1 MSTLAQIDMEAR
13 LLTDLS
19 ADMDD
24 VRTGVLP
31 VGFNHIVNGPT
42 VSLIIPALNEEASLG
57 YVLARVPD
65 GMDEVIVV
73 DGHSTDNTVAVAK
86 QMWPG
91 VRIVTQPGKGK
102 GDALR
107 AGFRAATG
115 DIIIAIDA
123 DGSTN
128 PAEIPAFV
136 GALMSGADYVKG
148 TRFMPG
154 AGTADM
160 TLTRKIG
167 NWGFVVLVGL
177 LFGVRYTDF
186 NYGYTGF
193 WRRHLPALDLQSDGF
208 EIEAEMNLRAPMAGL
223 KVVEVASFEDLRVA
237 GEAHLVP
244 LTDGW
249 RVLMEVLR
257 QFRRRLTHTEPCF
270 ESASNATSVVPP
282 A

>member
-1 MSTLAQIDMEAR
+1 MSSLAHTDLEAR
-13 LLTDLS
+13 LPRPDIEGTEQS
-19 ADMDD
+19 
-24 VRTGVLP
+24 VLP
-31 VGFNHIVNGPT
+31 IGFGPTSVPPT

-65 GMDEVIVV
+65 GMHEVIVV
-73 DGHSTDNTVAVAK
+73 DGRSTDNTVAVAK
-86 QMWPG
+86 QLWPG
-91 VRIVTQPGKGK
+91 VRIVTQEGRGK

-107 AGFRAATG
+107 AGFRAAKG

-136 GALMSGADYVKG
+136 GALMAGADYVKG
-148 TRFMPG
+148 TRFSPG
-154 AGTADM
+154 AGTSDM
-160 TLTRKIG
+160 TFTRKVG
-167 NWGFVVLVGL
+167 NWGFIVLVRA

-193 WRRHLPALDLQSDGF
+193 WRRYLPALDLRSTGF

-237 GEAHLVP
+237 GEAHLKP
-244 LTDGW
+244 LPDGW

-257 QFRRRLTHTEPCF
+257 QFRRRLTQKEPAF
-270 ESASNATSVVPP
+270 ESTGSHSTVAPP

>member
-1 MSTLAQIDMEAR
+1 MSALAHTGTEAR
-13 LLTDLS
+13 FTRPELHE
-19 ADMDD
+19 
-24 VRTGVLP
+24 VRESVLP
-31 VGFNHIVNGPT
+31 VGFEPSTDSPT

-57 YVLARVPD
+57 YVLARVPS
-65 GMDEVIVV
+65 GMHEVIVV
-73 DGHSTDNTVAVAK
+73 DGRSTDNTVVVA
-86 QMWPG
+86 QRLWPG
-91 VRIVTQPGKGK
+91 VRIVTQEGRGK

-128 PAEIPAFV
+128 PGEIPAFV
-136 GALMSGADYVKG
+136 GALMAGADYVKG
-148 TRFMPG
+148 TRFSPG
-154 AGTADM
+154 AGTSDM
-160 TLTRKIG
+160 TFTRKIG
-167 NWGFVVLVGL
+167 NWGFIALVRV

-193 WRRHLPALDLQSDGF
+193 WRRHLPALDLHADGF

-237 GEAHLVP
+237 GEAHLKP
-244 LTDGW
+244 LPDGW
-249 RVLMEVLR
+249 RVLKQVLH
-257 QFRRRLTHTEPCF
+257 QFRRRIMQPELGFDHAQGGSTF
-270 ESASNATSVVPP
+270 APP

>member
-1 MSTLAQIDMEAR
+1 MSALAHTNTEPDYQSSDFDGLR
-13 LLTDLS
+13 SS
-19 ADMDD
+19 A
-24 VRTGVLP
+24 LP
-31 VGFNHIVNGPT
+31 ISKFTNGAPR
-42 VSLIIPALNEEASLG
+42 VSLIIPALNEEESLG

-65 GMDEVIVV
+65 GMHEVIVV

-86 QMWPG
+86 QLWPG
-91 VRIVTQPGKGK
+91 VRIVTQPGHGK

-107 AGFRAATG
+107 AGFQAATG

-128 PAEIPAFV
+128 PREIPAFV
-136 GALMSGADYVKG
+136 GALMAGADYVKG
-148 TRFMPG
+148 TRFSPG
-154 AGTADM
+154 AGTSDM
-160 TLTRKIG
+160 TLIRKMG
-167 NWGFVVLVGL
+167 NWGFIVLVRV

-193 WRRHLPALDLQSDGF
+193 WRRFLPALDLKSDGF

-237 GEAHLVP
+237 GEAHLKAIP
-244 LTDGW
+244 DGW
-249 RVLMEVLR
+249 RVLKQVIR
-257 QFRRRLTHTEPCF
+257 QFRRRIAEPEPKF
-270 ESASNATSVVPP
+270 EAATNSTSTFAPP